1 MLDMKITNARI
12 VDGSGGPSRT
22 GEIGVKDG
30 KIVGLGSVAGDAA
43 QVINARGH
51 VVAPG
56 FVDIHTHYDAQVV
69 WDRMMTISPWH
80 GVTTAVIGNCGFGV
94 APTRPK
100 DRDLIIRT
108 LEKVEGMSVEALNA
122 GLGDWGFESFPEY
135 MDALE
140 VQGTAINLAVMFGH
154 TPLRLYVMGVE
165 ATERAATDAEIDA
178 MRRLFAEGL
187 EAGAL
192 GFATSK
198 AVTHTG
204 FEGRPVPSRLATFEE
219 IFSLA
224 GVMGEQGKG
233 LMQAT
238 IGRDLFL
245 DEFEKITRATG
256 RPVSW
261 TALLA
266 GVSLA
271 EGDHMDQLRRSAE
284 LNAQGLPIYPQVTP
298 RALMFEQQFS
308 APFIF
313 EPMSIFRDVR
323 GADHEG
329 KKRIYADTAFRDAFR
344 HKMDGNAKRTFIKS
358 FEKTII
364 ADVPGAPDLSERLLR
379 DVAADRG
386 AAMTDL
392 ILDLSLETDLEARF
406 RMPVANHE
414 EDEVE
419 PLLKDSSTVVGLS
432 DAGAHASQLCDACLP
447 TWLLGRWVREKGVF
461 SVEEAVRMLTSRP
474 AEVFGITDRGTLA
487 EGRPADIV
495 IFDPETVGS
504 GPIRRVHDFPAGAD
518 RLVADADGIDAVIV
532 NGTLLRQSGT
542 DMVDP
547 AGDLPGKLLRNGR
560 AA

>member
-1 MLDMKITNARI
+1 MLDIKITNARI
-12 VDGSGGPSRT
+12 VDGTGAPSRQ
-22 GEIGVKDG
+22 GSVGIRDG
-30 KIVGLGSVAGDAA
+30 KVVALGTVEGEATTTIDAK
-43 QVINARGH
+43 GH

-94 APTRPK
+94 APTRPA
-100 DRDLIIRT
+100 DRDLIVRT
-108 LEKVEGMSVEALNA
+108 LEKVEGMSVDALNA

-135 MDALE
+135 LDALE
-140 VQGTAINLAVMFGH
+140 AQGTAINLGVLFGH
-154 TPLRLYVMGVE
+154 TPLRLYVMGLD
-165 ATERAATDAEIDA
+165 ATERAATDAELA
-178 MRRLFAEGL
+178 TMRGLFAEGL

-219 IFSLA
+219 IMGLA
-224 GVMGEQGKG
+224 SVMGEQKTG

-245 DEFEKITRATG
+245 DEFEKIARATG
-256 RPVSW
+256 RPISW

-271 EGDHMDQLRRSAE
+271 DGDHMDQLRRSAD
-284 LNAQGLPIYPQVTP
+284 LNALGLPIYPQVTP

-329 KKRIYADTAFRDAFR
+329 KKRIYADKAFRDAFR
-344 HKMDGNAKRTFIKS
+344 HKMDGNAKPTFIRS

-364 ADVPGAPDLSERLLR
+364 ADVPGAPELSERLLR
-379 DVAADRG
+379 EVAAERG
-386 AAMTDL
+386 VAMTDL

-419 PLLKDSSTVVGLS
+419 PLLKDSSTVIGLS

-504 GPIRRVHDFPAGAD
+504 GPIQRVHDFPAGAD
-518 RLVADADGIDAVIV
+518 RLIADADGIDAVIV
-532 NGTLLRQSGT
+532 NGTLLRQSGR

-547 AGDLPGKLLRNGR
+547 AGALPGKLLRNGH
-560 AA
+560 A